1 MIKLD
6 DSKNLLRAA
15 CDDLEALRT
24 VVLMADREDCLSV
37 EGDILPVTARALI
50 PIIADIREAIEGIEK
65 ELGKAHGKG
74 ANTDHRGYKGSNRG
88 H

>member
-1 MIKLD
+1 MDMIKLD

-37 EGDILPVTARALI
+37 EDDMLPVTARALT
-50 PIIADIREAIEGIEK
+50 PIIADIKETIEGIEK
-65 ELGKAHGKG
+65 ELGKAG
-74 ANTDHRGYKGSNRG
+74 TDVF
-88 H
+88 

>member
-1 MIKLD
+1 MDMIKLD

-37 EGDILPVTARALI
+37 EGDILPVTARALT
-50 PIIADIREAIEGIEK
+50 PIIADIREAIGAIEE
-65 ELGKAHGKG
+65 ELGKAG
-74 ANTDHRGYKGSNRG
+74 TDVF
-88 H
+88 

>member
-1 MIKLD
+1 MDMIKLD

-15 CDDLEALRT
+15 CDDLEAL
-24 VVLMADREDCLSV
+24 EDCLSV

-65 ELGKAHGKG
+65 ELGKAG
-74 ANTDHRGYKGSNRG
+74 D
-88 H
+88 

>member
-1 MIKLD
+1 MYTTPAANKTTNSMDMIKLD

-65 ELGKAHGKG
+65 ELGKAG
-74 ANTDHRGYKGSNRG
+74 D
-88 H
+88 